1 MTGAIGTVIL
11 VASDAPLTTNRCS
24 NDWRFRSRSDVDSL
38 VVGRGGDRRE
48 GVGAAGGQIVSVR
61 VAARRFQLDNGVHKY
76 TAKLPRV
83 LGGPTKFFVA
93 GDL

>member
-1 MTGAIGTVIL
+1 MTGAVGSVVLITPE
-11 VASDAPLTTNRCS
+11 AALTANRCS
-24 NDWRFRSRSDVDSL
+24 NDWCFRGRSDVDSL

-61 VAARRFQLDNGVHKY
+61 VAARRFQPDNGVHKY

-83 LGGPTKFFVA
+83 LGGPTEFFVA